1 MHKLF
6 VELGN
11 KLSKLRILFV
21 YSMLAPLSIKYMIKM
36 QNSSI

>member
-11 KLSKLRILFV
+11 KLSKLRI
-21 YSMLAPLSIKYMIKM
+21 SMLAPLSIKYMIKM